1 SATIA
6 SASPLAKARTVGSLV
21 GTAVTTSAK
30 HYTVGPQAPTWTLKT
45 TLLTSVARKNAAID
59 VASRQKNPP
68 RTTEDVL
75 RLAREARSMMD
86 KRLSIE
92 ADELKDGI
100 VKTVHIDVRK
110 RELGGLLADLSVCED
125 GERKIK
131 AEWLAHTSLL
141 DGTRPLRDLVI
152 LSFHGGGHVRG
163 SPATHRDMHVRISEA
178 TGCLILS
185 VDYRLSP
192 EVVFPASL
200 LDAVHAFFYLTEDLK
215 IPSSQVIVEGDSA
228 GGHLALQ
235 LLMYLREARLPPFV
249 DMSSSF
255 ASWDENRE
263 ADYLA
268 LDDRNDPFGSV
279 RQYLIASDSALE
291 QYYQQLLDEPYVSP
305 SLAPLAALASL
316 PPLLVQAGGLE
327 CFRDEI
333 TVLVRRL
340 RLAGNT
346 QVTHQVWMDGV
357 HVFQMFQAKRAG
369 EAALKKLGDWVK
381 TTFGSRC
388 AGDGPGWQA
397 LPLSLL
403 RAERDARLA
412 RVGHLAKSKDVK
424 RHKYSW
430 VQSTQRLPDVKV
442 KPEGA
447 HVAGKLAAA
456 DANGVADE
464 LAETEVFRPVR
475 M

>member
-1 SATIA
+1 MSAPPPAADSATIA

-131 AEWLAHTSLL
+131 VLTLPATSLQCSDTSTCLQAEWLAHTSLL

-235 LLMYLREARLPPFV
+235 LLMYLREARLP
-249 DMSSSF
+249 
-255 ASWDENRE
+255 WDENRE

-381 TTFGSRC
+381 TT
-388 AGDGPGWQA
+388 
-397 LPLSLL
+397 
-403 RAERDARLA
+403 AERDARLA